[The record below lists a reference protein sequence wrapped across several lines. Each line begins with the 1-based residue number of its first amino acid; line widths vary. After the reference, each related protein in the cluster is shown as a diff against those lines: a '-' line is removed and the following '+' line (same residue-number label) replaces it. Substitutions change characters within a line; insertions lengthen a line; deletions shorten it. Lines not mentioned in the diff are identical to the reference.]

1 MAHLARSTGVAT
13 FPRFADDLDCEQ
25 TPHEVPFDRQPLD
38 LCAVYA
44 ASTMHFALDIW
55 RIQFYK

>member
-1 MAHLARSTGVAT
+1 LAYLARSTGVET
-13 FPRFADDLDCEQ
+13 FPRLADDLACEQ
-25 TPHEVPFDRQPLD
+25 TPHEMPFDREPLG

-44 ASTMHFALDIW
+44 AYAMHFALDIW